1 MGTPTYKDMN
11 VGCAAS
17 SIVFSLAKSGF
28 YGSSLKANI
37 SRRQGEKQWFERA
50 KQLQSQLNWNDE
62 VLVSELANFVKF
74 YPTYRLIVVDLALET
89 SQCTDW
95 KGKDY
100 VPEEEKN
107 IIFLHYSTTD
117 LHFAAIS
124 SIKEFVA
131 RKGSSY
137 TWCFDCSSYYSLTS
151 TLQNCYCDLPDQIP
165 KKKKQSNCSHCGID
179 YAQGSK
185 HICFHSQCH
194 SCTLAFKNG
203 SNNMLK
209 HRCPVFMGIST
220 KPSNFIGEPEANFD
234 EILEEEDEYSKPQY
248 CLWVY
253 DLESCMVPVEGTRP
267 SYVIDEN
274 GYFEMDGNTIKV
286 VQRQKSKQV
295 PNLVVYK
302 NVFTGEMKHSKDVS
316 EFLRHMMT
324 SNDGRNIALAHNGS
338 GYDTRLVFDALLSIV
353 RKETELCP
361 LLRGTRLMR
370 LQVGKTVF
378 GDTMLHLPGS
388 LSDLAKDFLKV
399 HPTTSRRVSFL
410 TFSTEK
416 NFEIILA
423 QSQMIN
429 TTI

>member
-1 MGTPTYKDMN
+1 M
-11 VGCAAS
+11 A
-17 SIVFSLAKSGF
+17 LKS
-28 YGSSLKANI
+28 
-37 SRRQGEKQWFERA
+37 
-50 KQLQSQLNWNDE
+50 
-62 VLVSELANFVKF
+62 
-74 YPTYRLIVVDLALET
+74 

-95 KGKDY
+95 KGVNY

-107 IIFLHYSTTD
+107 NIFLHYSTTD
-117 LHFAAIS
+117 LHFSAIS
-124 SIKEFVA
+124 SIKEFVI

-165 KKKKQSNCSHCGID
+165 KKKRQSNCSHCGID

-194 SCTLAFKNG
+194 SCTLAFKKG

-209 HRCPVFMGIST
+209 HRCPVFMGTTT
-220 KPSNFIGEPEANFD
+220 KPSKFIGEPEASFD
-234 EILEEEDEYSKPQY
+234 EITEEEEEFSKPQY

-253 DLESCMVPVEGTRP
+253 DLESCIVPVEGSIP

-286 VQRQKSKQV
+286 VQRHKSKQV

-302 NVFTGEMKHSKDVS
+302 NVFTGEMKRSKDISV
-316 EFLRHMMT
+316 FLRHMTT
-324 SNDGRNIALAHNGS
+324 SNGGRNIALAHNGS
-338 GYDTRLVFDALLSIV
+338 GYDTRLVFDALLTIV
-353 RKETELCP
+353 PKKTELSP

-388 LSDLAKDFLKV
+388 LSDLAKDFLKG
-399 HPTTSRRVSFL
+399 TSHNL
-410 TFSTEK
+410 EK
-416 NFEIILA
+416 GEFPHFFNREEFHWP
-423 QSQMIN
+423 N
-429 TTI
+429 PR